1 MRAKSP
7 SIVALGFVAAIAL
20 LALAVPLAAQEVS
33 EQTQVTR
40 GGMTFRHYCR
50 TCHGEQAHG
59 DGPVAQYLTP
69 KPANLTKIA
78 ERNKGE
84 FPAEAVYAAIAGG
97 QPVKGHGTSEMPVW
111 GTAIREIHGSQSDD
125 EVKQRIG
132 ELVAYLRSI
141 QEPPP
146 SR

>member
-1 MRAKSP
+1 MRPESP
-7 SIVALGFVAAIAL
+7 SSILLGFVAAIVL
-20 LALAVPLAAQEVS
+20 ITLAAPVVAQEVS
-33 EQTQVTR
+33 EQGQVSR
-40 GGMTFRHYCR
+40 GAFTFRHYCR

-84 FPAEAVYAAIAGG
+84 FPADAVFAAIAGG

-111 GTAIREIHGSQSDD
+111 GTAFREIHGSQSDD
-125 EVKQRIG
+125 EVKQRIT
-132 ELVAYLRSI
+132 EVVAYLRSI
-141 QEPPP
+141 QDPPP